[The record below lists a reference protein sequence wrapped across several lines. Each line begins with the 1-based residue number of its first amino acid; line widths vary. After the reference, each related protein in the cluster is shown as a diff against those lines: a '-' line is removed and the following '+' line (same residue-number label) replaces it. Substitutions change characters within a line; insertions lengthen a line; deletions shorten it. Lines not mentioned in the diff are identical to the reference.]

1 MDDPKIFGKTFFCL
15 KSFLMAQFEK
25 LSCKKWNLRI
35 FKFFSHCDLPGLTL
49 RKFSKHFLLKSS
61 LNGTLKVIAIKVKFM
76 DRIWNFITLKWKLKT
91 LRSLLVVVSRSWD
104 YCRSPTSYSSQLLV
118 ELYVENVGWLVGW
131 LPPYLENGCND
142 FDETW
147 HGLTEW
153 KSKESDRARFFEKN
167 FFF

>member
-1 MDDPKIFGKTFFCL
+1 MAKIAKWHLIFYGWSKKFWKKIFLPKKFLNGSIRKVIMLKVKFEDLQIFFPL
-15 KSFLMAQFEK
+15 
-25 LSCKKWNLRI
+25 WP
-35 FKFFSHCDLPGLTL
+35 PGLTL

-118 ELYVENVGWLVGW
+118 ELYVENVG
-131 LPPYLENGCND
+131 
-142 FDETW
+142 
-147 HGLTEW
+147 
-153 KSKESDRARFFEKN
+153 
-167 FFF
+167 